1 MNSDQLIALFDNEN
15 DKNTLEPDLSKL
27 GATIAI
33 LGMAVLFYFAW
44 HFHEKAGAFEADAVA
59 AHGVI
64 TSSEIGDCSIF
75 EGCFSPVETWNYRLD
90 LTYEFQTSSGKST
103 QASTIEPI
111 SSPSMMDY
119 RVVGYTEEIH
129 YLKSDPQRIVIG
141 DPEIQIRAWRAYS
154 VYLFG
159 VGIVLAILFY
169 FKGPYSPF
177 RYD

>member
-27 GATIAI
+27 GAAIAI

-44 HFHEKAGAFEADAVA
+44 YFHESAEAFEADAVS

-64 TSSEIGDCSIF
+64 TSSEVIDCSIF
-75 EGCFSPVETWNYRLD
+75 EGCYNTARKPSYGLS
-90 LTYEFQTSSGKST
+90 LTYVFQTPDGQRV
-103 QASTIEPI
+103 QADTIKHI
-111 SSPSMMDY
+111 HSASAVGY
-119 RVVGYTEEIH
+119 RVVGHGEEIH
-129 YLKSDPQRIVIG
+129 YLRSDPQRIVIG
-141 DPEIQIRAWRAYS
+141 DREMEIRTWRVYS